1 MFGAAS
7 PRPRSLRILRAVT
20 SSSALGALARQSSV
34 YALTM
39 LLSRAMSFVMVPVY
53 THRLGAADYGL
64 AELIDTV
71 DLVAL
76 VLFSSA
82 ISDPFLRYLHDAPDA
97 RGRDRVTSTAI
108 LFLAGVGGLI
118 ALAGALASPAL
129 AALLLRDA
137 ARAPLLQLTF
147 GAVAFQAML
156 EIPLTRFRAEDRPL
170 AFAAWTLA
178 RTGLGLAFNL
188 AFIAALDLGVR
199 GLALATLLASAVTA
213 SALCALTLRRT
224 GLGFDAAALR
234 RMHAFGWPLIP
245 GALALIA
252 LQHGRSYVL
261 NHYCSLADVG
271 RWALG
276 FKFGA
281 LLSQVLGNPLRNA
294 WTAQMYELWD
304 GPHGRE
310 RYIRAFT
317 LFAGLFAWAALALSV
332 AAPDLVYFIA
342 PPAFASAA
350 LVIPAVAS
358 AFAMREMAEF
368 FRNGLV
374 LGGDPRPV
382 AWIEPALALLNLA
395 LGVALVSRYGLR
407 GAIVATPIVFALYAV
422 ALHRAVRRVLP
433 VSYEY
438 RRVAVLLGLAL
449 SLGVL
454 GYRGLD
460 APRAVNLALRAAIIG
475 AYPALAALLVFR
487 APDERAAMDALRR
500 RLTRW

>member
-1 MFGAAS
+1 ML
-7 PRPRSLRILRAVT
+7 RPVT

-39 LLSRAMSFVMVPVY
+39 LVSRAMSFVMVPVY

-82 ISDPFLRYLHDAPDA
+82 ISDPFVRFLHDAPDD

-129 AALLLRDA
+129 AALLLHDA

-178 RTGLGLAFNL
+178 RTGLGLVLNL
-188 AFIAALDLGVR
+188 TFIAALDLGVR

-213 SALCALTLRRT
+213 TALCALTLRRT
-224 GLGFDAAALR
+224 GLAFDASALR

-252 LQHGRSYVL
+252 LQHSRSYVL
-261 NHYCSLADVG
+261 NHYCDLADVG

-281 LLSQVLGNPLRNA
+281 LISSVLGNPLRNA
-294 WTAQMYELWD
+294 WTAQMYVIWD

-310 RYIRAFT
+310 RFVRTFT

-332 AAPDLVYFIA
+332 AAPELVAVFA
-342 PPAFASAA
+342 TPAFASAA
-350 LVIPAVAS
+350 LVIPAVAT
-358 AFAMREMAEF
+358 AFALREVAEF

-374 LGGDPRPV
+374 LGGNPRPV
-382 AWIEPALALLNLA
+382 AWIEPTLAIVD
-395 LGVALVSRYGLR
+395 LGLGIALVSRFGLL
-407 GAIVATPIVFALYAV
+407 GAIVATPIVFALYAL
-422 ALHRAVRRVLP
+422 ALHAAVRRVLP

-438 RRVAVLLGLAL
+438 RRVAILAGLAL
-449 SLGVL
+449 ALGVL

-460 APRAVNLALRAAIIG
+460 ASRAVNLALRAAIIG
-475 AYPALAALLVFR
+475 AYPALAVLLVFR
-487 APDERAAMDALRR
+487 APDERAALDALRR
-500 RLTRW
+500 RLPRW